1 MLIGEAGKETPCVM
15 SNLGSYEFTAD
26 DDEEEEEEE
35 EELRN
40 LYS

>member
-1 MLIGEAGKETPCVM
+1 M